1 MENIAVCDENLLE
14 KYLETGS
21 IEEEEIAELITQRKI
36 FPCYFGSALKED
48 GVEDFWNGVQKYTR
62 EPKRPV
68 EFGAKVFKIARD
80 EQGNRLTYM
89 KITGGSLKAKT
100 MLSSRAKGQALPGVR
115 QQQEDWEEKADQ
127 LRLYSGAKYTTIT
140 EAEAGTICAVTGLT
154 RTYPGEGLGI
164 ESESEL
170 PVLEPVLNY
179 QIQLPDD
186 CDPHQM
192 LQKLR
197 QLEEEELVHRLR
209 MCRSPF

>member
-1 MENIAVCDENLLE
+1 MKTVWILEKYKENDEENTLTPDQMENIAVCDENLLE

-100 MLSSRAKGQALPGVR
+100 HAFLQSERTGF
-115 QQQEDWEEKADQ
+115 
-127 LRLYSGAKYTTIT
+127 
-140 EAEAGTICAVTGLT
+140 AGSKTAAG
-154 RTYPGEGLGI
+154 GLGRK
-164 ESESEL
+164 SRPAPPLLRS
-170 PVLEPVLNY
+170 
-179 QIQLPDD
+179 QIYNDHRSRGRNHLC
-186 CDPHQM
+186 CDRTDQN
-192 LQKLR
+192 LSR
-197 QLEEEELVHRLR
+197 
-209 MCRSPF
+209 